1 MNAQDPHL
9 PPGEYHRWGLH
20 TPLAL
25 KHGPKRPPGVSILA
39 LVFWIAAAFFGLA
52 FVLAF
57 VPFTP
62 GINLPGQAASPG
74 YSAFPRAV
82 EGAQGSAVTTSA
94 DTPTQIAI
102 ALVLA
107 VVFGIAGYGL
117 ARLRPWGRIAAP
129 AVPVATAI
137 LLVLAGVLEPLSGG
151 VLALLVLSAG
161 IMAYMLSRNVAA
173 AFDEA
178 GGKWTSRQVQ

>member
-1 MNAQDPHL
+1 MNVQDPHL

-25 KHGPKRPPGVSILA
+25 KHGPKRPPGVSIMA
-39 LVFWIAAAFFGLA
+39 IICWSAAAFFGLA
-52 FVLAF
+52 FLLAF

-82 EGAQGSAVTTSA
+82 EGVQGSAGTASA

-102 ALVLA
+102 ALALT

-129 AVPVATAI
+129 AVPVVTAV
-137 LLVLAGVLEPLSGG
+137 LLVMAGLLEPLSSGG
-151 VLALLVLSAG
+151 MLALLALSVG
-161 IMAYMLSRNVAA
+161 ILAYMLSRNVAA
-173 AFDEA
+173 AFRAA
-178 GGKWTSRQVQ
+178 GGGD